1 MERIALQMT
10 DAGDATP
17 LGSKIAG
24 TLVGLSS
31 AVLLVSCTGTSVEPN
46 QSRDYNA
53 SQATSMFSAGYED
66 VSSVYIEDITA
77 RQLALAGLGNLSNID
92 PGVVI
97 SESPEQVSVL
107 VGGQQTGAYKAPAI
121 RDNEGWAKLTALAV
135 DASRTGSSELVNAE
149 SESIYEYV
157 FDGMLTALDDYSR
170 YAGREEA
177 QENRASRDGFGGIG
191 VRIQIE
197 DTGVRV
203 KSVMEHTP
211 AERAGLEPDDLITH
225 IDGAA
230 AAGVAQRE
238 VIRKLRGRPSSPVR
252 LTVDRAE
259 EPLPLEIEVV
269 RAHIVPQTIT
279 YDQRGGAGIF
289 HVLGFNQSTTRNLKD
304 KIDQAFKEQGSKLT
318 GLVLDLRDNPG
329 GLLDQSVSVADLF
342 LDDGLVVS
350 TRGRHPDSHQRF
362 AAHIGDVARG
372 LPIVVLINGNSA
384 SASEIVAAALQDA
397 GRAIVV
403 GSSSFGKGTVQTVL
417 RLPNEGE
424 LTLTWARFHAP
435 SGYALQDRGV
445 MPDVCTNLEGATI
458 DGPRFGDHAYIVA
471 GSVVRREVK
480 PGDASGVDA
489 LHAYCP
495 PRQDREEADIEIAE
509 RLVNS
514 PSLYAEIL
522 LGRID
527 TAERLQQVTG
537 GVKL

>member
-1 MERIALQMT
+1 MKRNALQMT
-10 DAGDATP
+10 HAGDATP

-24 TLVGLSS
+24 VLIGLSS
-31 AVLLVSCTGTSVEPN
+31 AVLLVSCTGTSVGPA
-46 QSRDYNA
+46 QTRSYNP

-92 PGVVI
+92 PGVVVT
-97 SESPEQVSVL
+97 ESPEQVSIHVR
-107 VGGQQTGAYKAPAI
+107 GQQAAAYQAPGL
-121 RDNEGWAKLTALAV
+121 RDSEGWAKLTALAV

-157 FDGMLTALDDYSR
+157 FDGMLSALDNYSR

-197 DTGVRV
+197 DAGVRV

-238 VIRKLRGRPSSPVR
+238 VIRKLRGRPNSPVR
-252 LTVDRAE
+252 LTVDRAD
-259 EPLPLEIEVV
+259 EPQPLEVEVV
-269 RAHIVPQTIT
+269 RAHIVPQTIS
-279 YDQRGGAGIF
+279 YDQRDGAAIF

-304 KIDQAFKEQGSKLT
+304 KIDEAFEAEGSQLS

-329 GLLDQSVSVADLF
+329 GLLDQAVSVSDLF
-342 LDDGLVVS
+342 LDEGLIVS

-362 AAHIGDVARG
+362 GAHTGDVARG

-445 MPDVCTNLEGATI
+445 MPDVCTNLANATLS
-458 DGPRFGDHAYIVA
+458 GPRFGDSAYIVA
-471 GSVVRREVK
+471 GNVVRREVE
-480 PGDASGVDA
+480 PGDEAGVEA

-495 PRQDREEADIEIAE
+495 PRQDRTDADLAIAE
-509 RLVNS
+509 RLVTS
-514 PSLYAEIL
+514 PNLYAEIL

-527 TAERLQQVTG
+527 TAERLQQVTD